1 MRPAGTRL
9 LRRAL
14 AVVILVVGG
23 AVGWNLW
30 GPSGTPSPAPV
41 PVPPPGEGTTI
52 GDLVFFRYHAGE
64 QQLELKARAASG
76 EEGGERRFEGVEVT
90 FPYTARGKKSSATI
104 TADRCLYDARR
115 ERGRFR
121 GHVHLVTADG
131 FELRTESL
139 DYVGDE
145 GRVAGA
151 EEVAFSRGRASGT
164 ARGFEYR
171 TRKQDLVLRKD
182 VRLVFEHEKGP
193 PTVVSAGHA
202 EGSRDTRILE
212 LRGGV
217 TVQEGSQELRSNR
230 LKVTLDPELESI
242 VHLVAISSVDL
253 RTGGEGSL
261 GGDAL
266 PPGGERRL
274 QCRRLDVDFQ
284 RPGVPQ
290 VAAAQQEVTLEILP
304 GPGDPPE
311 KRTIRAQFLRFVFDG
326 EGRLAELVGPA
337 LGKGR
342 RGKPQTIELSSAPL
356 PPAKEGARRL
366 RCRQFEA
373 RLDPGTGTL
382 REAHFRDGVAYRE
395 EGRRAWADDVV
406 YDEKGASVT
415 LSGGAPRIQDE
426 SERSE
431 LQAERI
437 VLGTDDH
444 HVTASGGVHHTLR
457 PARAGKGGLLE
468 GSEPAVLVSREF
480 RYDPETK
487 TARYEGSA
495 LLRAGKDE
503 IRAPLIVIEEPAPE
517 RRRLSASG
525 GVVSLLHPRGGKADA
540 KEPEPVQTRS
550 QKMVYDE
557 QAHRVV
563 YTGDVEIRQGDIL
576 TVSPGAVVTLTG
588 DGEDVERI
596 VAGEPVEVRQGE
608 RRATGRTGTYTPAN
622 ETFVLV
628 GDDVALQDKD
638 RVVRGRSLTFQ
649 VGNDRIRVD
658 GQEEARTEAIFHQT
672 EAPRP

>member
-1 MRPAGTRL
+1 MKPPATRL

-14 AVVILVVGG
+14 GVVILLVAG

-30 GPSGTPSPAPV
+30 GPSRTPSPPTV
-41 PVPPPGEGTTI
+41 PAAPPGEGTTI
-52 GDLVFFRYHAGE
+52 GDLVFFRFHAGE

-104 TADRCLYDARR
+104 TADRCLYDASR

-139 DYVGDE
+139 DYLGDE

-151 EEVAFSRGRASGT
+151 EEVSFRRGRASGT

-171 TRKQDLVLRKD
+171 TKREGLVLRKD
-182 VRLVFEHEKGP
+182 VELVFEHDHGP

-202 EGSRDTRILE
+202 EGSRATRIVE

-217 TVQEGSQELRSNR
+217 TVREGAQELRSNR
-230 LKVTLDPELESI
+230 LRVTLDPELESI

-253 RTGGEGSL
+253 RTGGRGAP

-290 VAAAQQEVTLEILP
+290 MAVAHQKVTLEILP
-304 GPGDPPE
+304 GPGEPPE
-311 KRTIRAQFLRFVFDG
+311 KRTIQAGLLRFLFDE
-326 EGRLAELVGPA
+326 EGRLAQLVGPA
-337 LGKGR
+337 LRGR
-342 RGKPQTIELSSAPL
+342 RGKPQPIELSSTSL

-366 RCRQFEA
+366 RCLQFVA
-373 RLDPGTGTL
+373 RLDPGTGTV
-382 REAHFRDGVAYRE
+382 REAHFRNDVAYRE

-406 YDEKGASVT
+406 YDEKGASLT
-415 LSGGAPRIQDE
+415 LGGGAPRIQDE
-426 SERSE
+426 GERSE

-437 VLGTDDH
+437 VVGTNDH
-444 HVTASGGVHHTLR
+444 HVAASGGVRHTLR
-457 PARAGKGGLLE
+457 PARAGKGGLLA

-487 TARYEGSA
+487 TARYEGNA

-503 IRAPLIVIEEPAPE
+503 IRAPLIVIEEPGPD

-550 QKMVYDE
+550 EKMVYDE

-628 GDDVALQDKD
+628 GDEVALRDRD
-638 RVVRGRSLTFQ
+638 RVVRGRALTFQ

-658 GQEEARTEAIFHQT
+658 GQEEARTEAIFHDT